1 MEKKYD
7 VIVVGAGN
15 GGLVAAA
22 TTAKAKLDT
31 LLLEK
36 HNLPGGSASSFRRG
50 RFEFEPS
57 LHELCSVGT
66 AEKPSIIYDI
76 FDRLGAKV
84 DWVYEENAFRT
95 IVTGEDGYDVKVR
108 VGLEN
113 FCDDVEKAVPGSRKS
128 VRALFDVIEK
138 NEIARA
144 YLDKKNN
151 NPNPLVMA
159 MKYQDFLRSA
169 SHSVEEVEIALGIP
183 EKARNI
189 INSYW
194 CYLGIPTDEINGLH
208 YLSML
213 GSYVNDGAAMP
224 RKRSHEI
231 SLALEKVILD
241 NGGKIWYN
249 CEVTEFIYNTAGDA
263 IGVVLADGRKLYA
276 KQIISN
282 VIPHNVYAMNDSRFA
297 PERELKLANSRKFG
311 ITFITIYV
319 GLDVTMEEL
328 GIKDYTLFRS
338 SEANPRKQFEKIKN
352 DFRTAGYYVANC
364 LNAAIPDCSPEGTS
378 MLFFTV
384 PLYGNQLP
392 DDLTPANYK
401 KFKNEIAESIIKDYE
416 QLMGVDVM
424 NHVEEISIA
433 TPVSFARYLG
443 TPDGEVYG
451 YETTDWDNI
460 ISRIQSKAKD
470 FAIKNLTFCGGHD
483 VRGDGYSSAYVTGEQ
498 AGFIAISNIKKGGK

>member
-15 GGLVAAA
+15 GGLAAAA
-22 TTAKAKLDT
+22 TTAKAGLDT

-36 HNLPGGSASSFRRG
+36 HNLPGGAASSFRRG

-66 AEKPSIIYDI
+66 KENPGTIYEI
-76 FDRLGAKV
+76 FNRVGASV
-84 DWVYEENAFRT
+84 DWRYEYSTFRLIVPGENG
-95 IVTGEDGYDVKVR
+95 IDVKLR
-108 VGLEN
+108 AGIDN
-113 FCDDVEKAVPGSRKS
+113 FCDDVEKAVPGSRES
-128 VRALFDVIEK
+128 VRAFFDIIEK
-138 NEIARA
+138 NEKALA
-144 YLDKKNN
+144 YVDKKNN

-159 MKYQDFLRSA
+159 LKHQDFLRSA
-169 SHSVEEVEIALGIP
+169 SHSAEEVEIALGIP
-183 EKARNI
+183 EKARDI
-189 INSYW
+189 INAYW
-194 CYLGIPTDEINGLH
+194 CYLGIPTDELNSLH
-208 YLSML
+208 YLSMV
-213 GSYVNDGAAMP
+213 GSYVNEGAAMP
-224 RKRSHEI
+224 YKRSHEL
-231 SLALEKVILD
+231 SLSMEKAVLD

-249 CEVTEFIYNTAGDA
+249 SEVTEFIYNTAGDA
-263 IGVVLADGRKLYA
+263 IGVVLADGKKLYA

-311 ITFITIYV
+311 ITFITIYL

-328 GIKDYTLFRS
+328 GVKDYTLFRS
-338 SEANPRKQFEKIKN
+338 AEANPRKQFEKIRS

-364 LNAAIPDCSPEGTS
+364 LNAVIPDCSPEGTS

-384 PLYGNQLP
+384 PLYGDQLP

-424 NHVEEISIA
+424 NHIEEISIA

-460 ISRIQSKAKD
+460 ISRIQNKAKD
-470 FAIKNLTFCGGHD
+470 FTIKNLTFCGGHD
-483 VRGDGYSSAYVTGEQ
+483 TRGDGYSSAYVNGEQ
-498 AGFIAISNIKKGGK
+498 AGVIAINNIKKGGK